1 MKYIYDFNNLE
12 RDNEIYFK
20 RFEEVTKDLF
30 EILENYQKCINDTKN
45 IISIQDNIKIAIKES
60 NIFKLIIDTKE
71 TIIKFKKKDLD
82 DLFKLIN
89 RLYINKLLKND
100 FTNSIIE
107 NIENADEFIYY
118 HNESSMINLI
128 NTCLMEELSIN
139 HIEFIDEEQLIIS
152 LSNKSMYLLNH
163 PKASRQLYADGTWCN
178 DTVLK
183 FPETFFTVEV
193 MKCTYSVLTQ
203 HLSILIMNIIKIDSD
218 EQSNHIVNI
227 IILRSHFNRIIDYI
241 DKIKDATGSVY
252 ELNSDYSFTINKF
265 KSLIN
270 KLLIDKYYLKSL
282 IPKEKRELY
291 IDSITD
297 TDDDYKIISLSN
309 KKDKK

>member
-60 NIFKLIIDTKE
+60 NIFKLILDTKE
-71 TIIKFKKKDLD
+71 TTLKFKKKDLD

-118 HNESSMINLI
+118 HNETCFIHLI
-128 NTCLMEELSIN
+128 NTCLMEEISANYID
-139 HIEFIDEEQLIIS
+139 FIDDEQLIIS
-152 LSNKSMYLLNH
+152 VSNELIYLSNRPKSSKCIPEGARH
-163 PKASRQLYADGTWCN
+163 N

-183 FPETFFTVEV
+183 FPETFFTAEV

-203 HLSILIMNIIKIDSD
+203 HLSILIMNIIKINSD

-241 DKIKDATGSVY
+241 DKIKDSTGSVY